1 MKSPL
6 LTIAVWQR
14 STFDIDKS
22 RLVNYL
28 SLLNSV
34 AVLNKVSFFFF
45 STCSSFSKESDL
57 SGQSKWPMICRLRGR
72 PLSMTVNLMLWS
84 WSSFLATYVY
94 IWPNVSLWISS
105 YFVIWSQG
113 FKSMANLFMITHNL
127 PFLLLYI
134 FISQSVYFF
143 IQNFISLDLISTV
156 ISLIIWK
163 DRLNSVQAIIT
174 INQYRI
180 DSIYQSTRKVNG

>member
-45 STCSSFSKESDL
+45 SVPAPHFRKRAIWAGRA
-57 SGQSKWPMICRLRGR
+57 SGQWSVVCGGDRCRWRWTWCSDREALSWPPTFTFDPM
-72 PLSMTVNLMLWS
+72 
-84 WSSFLATYVY
+84 
-94 IWPNVSLWISS
+94 SLWISS

-113 FKSMANLFMITHNL
+113 FKSMANLFMIAHNL

-134 FISQSVYFF
+134 FISQSVYLF

-163 DRLNSVQAIIT
+163 DRLNSVQAMIT